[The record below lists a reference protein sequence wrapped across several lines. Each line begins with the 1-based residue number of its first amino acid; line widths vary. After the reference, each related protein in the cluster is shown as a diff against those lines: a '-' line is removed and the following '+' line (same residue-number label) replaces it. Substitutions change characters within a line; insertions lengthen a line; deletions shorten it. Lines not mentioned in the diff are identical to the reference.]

1 VPVLPAS
8 TPVVLPGTEPI
19 WVPNT
24 NNDLTKPATG
34 RGGISIFGVIRDC
47 VGDRKYPDWQSS
59 ESFTQQLT
67 FKGPRRAHYMTGVQL
82 VERNGC
88 FLDGTQWK
96 SPLWFCDHDRF
107 TGEHFVFRV
116 DALLGSDYDP
126 AFLEANVVDPLAT
139 KPQLPLLP
147 ERLREDAPEPEPG
160 TESVHLD
167 ITKSAGVALSIAVN
181 GTTVIG

>member
-1 VPVLPAS
+1 
-8 TPVVLPGTEPI
+8 
-19 WVPNT
+19 
-24 NNDLTKPATG
+24 
-34 RGGISIFGVIRDC
+34 
-47 VGDRKYPDWQSS
+47 
-59 ESFTQQLT
+59 
-67 FKGPRRAHYMTGVQL
+67 
-82 VERNGC
+82 
-88 FLDGTQWK
+88 
-96 SPLWFCDHDRF
+96 
-107 TGEHFVFRV
+107 
-116 DALLGSDYDP
+116 LGSDYDP